1 MAKFTSLDDFEL
13 LPHPDYINRFKSG
26 KALLIDL
33 FGEEFYLYLK
43 LDMEKYST
51 PKMWKKVNQM
61 YYYQNLTPFQTFSH
75 WDFIRSYFAGYLVCR
90 DKGILSECLMYGI
103 APD

>member
-26 KALLIDL
+26 KDLLIDL
-33 FGEEFYLYLK
+33 FGEEFYSFLK
-43 LDMEKYST
+43 LHIQDYST
-51 PKMWKKVNQM
+51 PQMWKKVNQM

-75 WDFIRSYFAGYLVCR
+75 WGFIKNYFNAYLVCR
-90 DKGILSECLMYGI
+90 DKGHLSEYLKRNR
-103 APD
+103 